1 MLKTTQTL
9 SEYEGEDM
17 TDRTIAAISTAQ
29 GEGGI
34 GIIRISGTE
43 AIAVADRVFRSVGEK
58 PLCALK
64 GYRASYGKIVSQNQ
78 IIDEAV
84 AIVYRAPHSY
94 TGEDV
99 VELCCHGGLYVTRQV
114 LRTVI
119 DEGAS
124 LAEPGEFTK
133 RAFINGKMDLCEAQ
147 SVMDIISAQSRQ
159 AARAAVS
166 VRQGALSVK
175 INTMKSKLLSLAAHL
190 SAWADFP
197 EEDIPEVQDTA
208 VLSDLQFCEKT
219 LVKLLQDY
227 EKGKAVTKGVDTVIA
242 GKPNVG
248 KSTLMNLLSGF
259 EKSIVTEIP
268 GTTRDVVEESV
279 IVGDVTLRLSD
290 TAGIR
295 ETDNEV
301 EKIGVLRA
309 KEKLNSS
316 ALVLAVFD
324 GSREFDEE
332 DKHLINS
339 LEGIPTVAIVN
350 KTDLELK
357 FDTSYLNEKIG
368 KIVYI
373 SAKEGDGKDD
383 LEQAVTELLGTKD
396 FNPSEGILSTERQRE
411 ATQKALNSVRD
422 AVNTLTFGYS
432 LDAVTVCVEDAI
444 ESLLSLTGE
453 NLSETVVNEVF
464 HNFCLGK

>member
-1 MLKTTQTL
+1 
-9 SEYEGEDM
+9 M

-34 GIIRISGTE
+34 GIIRISGSD
-43 AIAVADRVFRSVGEK
+43 AIAVADRVFVSISDK
-58 PLCALK
+58 KLSTLK
-64 GYRASYGKIVSQNQ
+64 GYRASYGKIVSDNQ
-78 IIDEAV
+78 VIDEAV
-84 AIVYRAPHSY
+84 AVLYRAPHSY

-114 LRTVI
+114 LRAVI

-166 VRQGALSVK
+166 VRQGALSAK
-175 INTMKSKLLSLAAHL
+175 INTMKEKLLTLAAHL

-197 EEDIPEVQDTA
+197 EDDIPEVEDNA
-208 VLSDLQFCEKT
+208 VLSDLQYCENT
-219 LVKLLQDY
+219 LIKLLEDY

-301 EKIGVLRA
+301 ERIGVLRA

-332 DKHLINS
+332 DRLLADS
-339 LEGIPTVAIVN
+339 LDGVPTVAIVN
-350 KTDLELK
+350 KTDLEMK
-357 FDTSYLNEKIG
+357 FDTSYLNDKAG
-368 KIVYI
+368 KIVFI
-373 SAKEGDGKDD
+373 SAKEGDGKDE
-383 LEQAVTELLGTKD
+383 LEKAVTELLGTKD

-411 ATQKALNSVRD
+411 ATQKALNCVRD
-422 AVNTLTFGYS
+422 AVNTLTFGFS
-432 LDAVTVCVEDAI
+432 LDAVTVCIEDAI
-444 ESLLSLTGE
+444 ENLLSLTGE